1 MDNIDKNFERLGDM
15 PDKYP
20 PSTLVLRGQ
29 FAFAMQ
35 DRHRELEQDYRK
47 ISAMYVAEMNKAA
60 KLEKQLA
67 AMRRKMWRAVSNW
80 AMAEFRLQDLMDEGS
95 PKWLA
100 VAQDA
105 KKKAGDV

>member
-1 MDNIDKNFERLGDM
+1 M
-15 PDKYP
+15 
-20 PSTLVLRGQ
+20 LRGQ

-60 KLEKQLA
+60 TLEKQLA
-67 AMRRKMWRAVSNW
+67 AMRRKMWRAISNW
-80 AMAEFRLQDLMDEGS
+80 AMAEFRLQDFMDEGS
-95 PKWLA
+95 PKWLT

>member
-1 MDNIDKNFERLGDM
+1 MDNIDKNFERLGDIR
-15 PDKYP
+15 DKFP

-29 FAFAMQ
+29 FAFEMQ

-80 AMAEFRLQDLMDEGS
+80 AMAEFRLQDIMDEGS

-105 KKKAGDV
+105 KKKVGDV